1 MVELKKE
8 NVILKEEIYVL
19 AQELEEREKD
29 KGVSQDGRSHSN
41 LGVTDKAWYDKA
53 RILEI

>member
-1 MVELKKE
+1 MELKKE

-53 RILEI
+53 MTLEI